1 MAMTPK
7 GIYIPEGSVNADFPS
22 IFAALASS
30 IDSAL
35 GDFTYDSGWIDV
47 PTSQMQNGWE
57 TYNTTG
63 SRVRYR
69 KVGKEV
75 KLDGIIRRGTGTNV
89 FILPLGFRPIS
100 VYPNYAGCIVA
111 TSGTNLNLS
120 ARLRVDASNGTVQ
133 CYVSTQALRDLGVGL
148 NPITFFTD

>member
-7 GIYIPEGSVNADFPS
+7 GIYIPEGDTDVDFLSVFS
-22 IFAALASS
+22 TLASS

-75 KLDGIIRRGTGTNV
+75 KLDGIARRGTGTEI
-89 FILPLGFRPIS
+89 FTLPLGYRPVG
-100 VYPNYAGCIVA
+100 VYPNFAGCITA
-111 TSGTNLNLS
+111 SSGTNLNLS
-120 ARLRVDASNGTVQ
+120 ARVRISTVGVVQ
-133 CYVSTQALRDLGVGL
+133 IYASTQALRDLGVGL
-148 NPITFFTD
+148 SAATFYVD